1 MRMHWW
7 PSWRWHSIW
16 RHSWWRWRHSMM
28 VWHPWWRWWHSMEWW
43 HSWRWRWHSI
53 WWRLIRMKWL
63 FYGDGDLIDLSDAFP
78 NGANWMLKHACFCMF
93 CITPGPWIIV
103 YDALQKG
110 YALSNQFELVLLFFI
125 EWMLWKTVYNK
136 FVAFYNTQMV
146 KCNFISFINA
156 GMTFFQCFHKVISMI
171 NTEQIE
177 GKAAELM
184 RKVTLQFFPTFLL
197 KTVVLYQIN
206 RSQRAKL
213 AIKNHKRRQTYKISK
228 RLQINQ
234 SLKC

>member
-1 MRMHWW
+1 MHWW
-7 PSWRWHSIW
+7 PSWRWHSVIVLW
-16 RHSWWRWRHSMM
+16 HSWWR
-28 VWHPWWRWWHSMEWW
+28 WW

-53 WWRLIRMKWL
+53 WWRLMRL
-63 FYGDGDLIDLSDAFP
+63 FYGDGDLIELSDAFP

-103 YDALQKG
+103 DDAFQKG
-110 YALSNQFELVLLFFI
+110 YALSNQFELALFCFI
-125 EWMLWKTVYNK
+125 EWMLRKTVYNK
-136 FVAFYNTQMV
+136 FVAFYNAQMV
-146 KCNFISFINA
+146 KCNFIFFINA
-156 GMTFFQCFHKVISMI
+156 GMTFFQRFHKVISMI

-184 RKVTLQFFPTFLL
+184 RKISLQFFPTLLL

-206 RSQRAKL
+206 QSLFNHYFKI
-213 AIKNHKRRQTYKISK
+213 IKWKQTNKISK
-228 RLQINQ
+228 RLQIYQ